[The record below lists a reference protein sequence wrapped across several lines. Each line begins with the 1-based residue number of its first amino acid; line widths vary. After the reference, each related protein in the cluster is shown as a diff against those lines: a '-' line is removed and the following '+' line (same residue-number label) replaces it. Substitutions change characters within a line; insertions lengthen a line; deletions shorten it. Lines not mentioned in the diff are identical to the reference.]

1 MTTSRSFDPP
11 DQPSPWVVCLDLQR
25 DPSAG
30 QETPDLRR
38 RIGICRVLLTQVRQA
53 GWPLTHVLRRPSGP
67 GECRLQ
73 PIEGL
78 QPRPFEPVIFR
89 PGLSAFSSDRFQDL
103 VETARGDDVIL
114 MSVALGPACLATVLD
129 AHDRGIRVTLVE
141 DTLSANAIAAAPDG
155 VGRRVLLG
163 VAGQFVR
170 PTTSTGLIERLL
182 ADGRPVA
189 ANEC

>member
-1 MTTSRSFDPP
+1 M
-11 DQPSPWVVCLDLQR
+11 
-25 DPSAG
+25 
-30 QETPDLRR
+30 
-38 RIGICRVLLTQVRQA
+38 
-53 GWPLTHVLRRPSGP
+53 
-67 GECRLQ
+67 
-73 PIEGL
+73 
-78 QPRPFEPVIFR
+78 IFR

-141 DTLSANAIAAAPDG
+141 DTLSANAIAAAPADT
-155 VGRRVLLG
+155 VRRVLLG